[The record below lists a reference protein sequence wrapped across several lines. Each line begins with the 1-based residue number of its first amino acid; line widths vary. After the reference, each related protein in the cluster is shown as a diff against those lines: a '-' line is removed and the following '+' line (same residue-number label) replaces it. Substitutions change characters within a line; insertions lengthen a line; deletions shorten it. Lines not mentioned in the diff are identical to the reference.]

1 MSSLPIVQSLDQF
14 DELVY
19 KYLIANKRKN
29 EVKFSVN
36 GDRPVLARIFDT
48 CGYQSIFDYL
58 TELVTDH
65 LIYSDF
71 SLDSRVETMELI
83 LRELL
88 HHFKNTRRSS
98 EFEQAV
104 GKLICLLSETHNIR
118 FVRHK
123 KVPHR

>member
-1 MSSLPIVQSLDQF
+1 MAIVLRIDQF
-14 DELVY
+14 DELVH
-19 KYLIANKRKN
+19 KYLAAHQGIDG
-29 EVKFSVN
+29 VKFSVN
-36 GDRPVLARIFDT
+36 GDRPVLTKIFDT
-48 CGYQSIFDYL
+48 CGYQLIFNYL

-71 SLDSRVETMELI
+71 PLGGRVKTTELI

-88 HHFKNTRRSS
+88 HYFKNTRRSS
-98 EFEQAV
+98 GFEQAV
-104 GKLICLLSETHNIR
+104 GKLICLLSETHNLR